1 MSELQATVEFAVEY
15 CKFYNIDLFQRG
27 WVESFEYLRIYTQS
41 TFYIHE
47 IYSKT

>member
-27 WVESFEYLRIYTQS
+27 QVTLTLNIYLQNEE
-41 TFYIHE
+41 HA
-47 IYSKT
+47 